1 MISKSAGRLAVLAA
15 AILSVSCADGP
26 ITAPGDAQY
35 AATNG
40 EPDPSAIARYTSGA
54 PAVQFAWAKA
64 WIGPSGGS
72 VRLLDFE
79 IVVPPGA
86 VSKTTQF
93 EIRLPMDRSGA
104 ERAMAEFRPHNVTFA
119 APVTIRLPL
128 RGTTAEAMAAP
139 EVLWW
144 NGGEWIPFVTAATA
158 DGRIETTTTH
168 FSTYGTEDP
177 GRGITPVGG

>member
-1 MISKSAGRLAVLAA
+1 MNKTFARSGLLAL
-15 AILSVSCADGP
+15 AILLVSCGEGP
-26 ITAPGDAQY
+26 AAPGIEPQY
-35 AATNG
+35 GSMSAD
-40 EPDPSAIARYTSGA
+40 PDVSAIARYRNGA
-54 PAVQFAWAKA
+54 PAVRFAWTKA
-64 WIGPSGGS
+64 WIGPAGGS

-86 VSKTTQF
+86 VTKSTLF
-93 EIRLPMDRSGA
+93 EIRLPMDQTAS

-119 APVTIRLPL
+119 VPVTIRLPL
-128 RGTTAEAMAAP
+128 RGTTADGMTYP

-144 NGGEWIPFVTAATA
+144 NGGEWVPFRTTTTT

-177 GRGITPVGG
+177 SRGITPVGG